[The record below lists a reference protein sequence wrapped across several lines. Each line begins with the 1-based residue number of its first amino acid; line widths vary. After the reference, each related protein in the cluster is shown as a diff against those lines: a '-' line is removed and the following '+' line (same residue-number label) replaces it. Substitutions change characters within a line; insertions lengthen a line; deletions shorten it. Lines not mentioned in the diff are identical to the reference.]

1 MNHAKQT
8 RIAWVY
14 PSISFGAYWQPIISE
29 FAKTFDKAV
38 FYTGCLW
45 PEFDSSTPGASRFRV
60 IGKSKYVRS
69 NAVEGYARGFI
80 YASPGI
86 VLYLLKFR
94 PKVIFASA
102 FSIWTV
108 LVLLLKPICRWRVAI
123 MYDGSSPN
131 SDFQDSKFRSTARK
145 LLARFADAFIAN
157 SNAAKVYLHK
167 ALEVPENRIFT
178 KTYLVPDATALL
190 QKTENVQPVAFD
202 TQGTIFLFVGQVIA
216 RKGIKVLLKACAV
229 LRQEGYTDFTLII
242 VGDGAQRQELEMFVC
257 EQQLQQQVVWVG
269 WVQYG
274 QLGTYFQRA
283 DVFVLPTFE
292 DVWGMSVL
300 EAMVFGKPILC
311 STGANASE
319 MVTDGINGY
328 LFQPDDV
335 AALANEM
342 RRFINDPSL
351 GDQMGRNSKK
361 IIANY
366 TPETAAQAF
375 AEVASFV
382 IGCSSEKALL
392 TTTSNIS
399 QPKATVSR
407 VE

>member
-14 PSISFGAYWQPIISE
+14 PSISFGAYWQPIVSE
-29 FAKTFDKAV
+29 FAKTFDRAV

-45 PEFDSSTPGASRFRV
+45 PEFDSSTLGAFRFKV

-69 NAVEGYARGFI
+69 DATEGYARGFI
-80 YASPGI
+80 YASPSI

-108 LVLLLKPICRWRVAI
+108 LVLLLKPVCRWRVAI

-145 LLARFADAFIAN
+145 LVARFADAFIAN

-190 QKTENVQPVAFD
+190 QKVENVQPVAFD

-229 LRQEGYTDFTLII
+229 LRQEGYTDFTLMI
-242 VGDGAQRQELEMFVC
+242 VGDGTQRQELETFVY

-283 DVFVLPTFE
+283 DVFVFPTFE

-319 MVTDGINGY
+319 MVTDGVNGY

-335 AALANEM
+335 AALANKM
-342 RRFINDPSL
+342 RRFMDDRSL
-351 GDQMGRNSKK
+351 AKRMGAQSKRL
-361 IIANY
+361 IAQH
-366 TPETAAQAF
+366 TPQKAAQAF
-375 AEVASFV
+375 ADVAAFMLERP
-382 IGCSSEKALL
+382 SEK
-392 TTTSNIS
+392 
-399 QPKATVSR
+399 VGMSR
-407 VE
+407 IRRDEVRGL